1 MTQVDNELTGKG
13 NVDVWEV
20 DCIVGARRLGDGTC
34 LYAVVWTDCRRRGW
48 RHLGYCKRVGFRR
61 TACWLRGEQ

>member
-20 DCIVGARRLGDGTC
+20 HRIVGARRLDDGTC
-34 LYAVVWTDCRRRGW
+34 LYAVVWTAEEEEEGTW
-48 RHLGYCKRVGFRR
+48 ATVEELG
-61 TACWLRGEQ
+61 